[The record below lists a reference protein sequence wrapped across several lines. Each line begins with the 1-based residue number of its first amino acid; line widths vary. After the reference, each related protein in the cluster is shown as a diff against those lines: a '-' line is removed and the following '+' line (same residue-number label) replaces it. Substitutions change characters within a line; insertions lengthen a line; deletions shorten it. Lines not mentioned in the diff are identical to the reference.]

1 MANTFNQLP
10 PLVQVVM
17 VAIDER
23 SAVKLADGSSLQNY
37 EKIANFSTLFT
48 KPEDFDKDLKTIEDA
63 LISQNITYQVFNSM
77 VPIEGAKWSR

>member
-1 MANTFNQLP
+1 MSNTFNQLP

-23 SAVKLADGSSLQNY
+23 SALRLPNQSTPPNLGV
-37 EKIANFSTLFT
+37 ANFSKLFT
-48 KPEDFDKDLKTIEDA
+48 EPEKFDQDLKTIEEA
-63 LISQNITYQVFNSM
+63 LILQKITYQVFNSM